1 MRKRTAQL
9 LSAKDLFDQT
19 HTVMREGYSGRG
31 MFGKETFAVEYK
43 DTQDLALA
51 AALAMKLVESPDDEA
66 AFLDDLGELRFDQMG
81 YGMIAY

>member
-9 LSAKDLFDQT
+9 LSTKDLFDQT
-19 HTVMREGYSGRG
+19 YVVMREGYSGRG

-43 DTQDLALA
+43 DTEDLILA
-51 AALAMKLVESPDDEA
+51 AALAMKQVESPDDEA
-66 AFLDDLGELRFDQMG
+66 AFLDDLAELRFDRIG